1 MIFVCS
7 VYWETKLEM
16 QKHCAMGKTK
26 WKLNGDSEEV
36 TFTEQ
41 ELSALRSRNP
51 VHWTVNVWSS
61 GDEETVDI
69 SVRINTQYG
78 FLKAQC

>member
-1 MIFVCS
+1 LCVLYIG
-7 VYWETKLEM
+7 KLNW
-16 QKHCAMGKTK
+16 KCKSTAPWGKQK